1 MVKVQ
6 SPITQMEAKN
16 LKHTIMERINRM
28 IEINA
33 NGHLQKIVFCY
44 KVVKHEVYNGN
55 GIKAY
60 QSFKVINNN

>member
-1 MVKVQ
+1 
-6 SPITQMEAKN
+6 
-16 LKHTIMERINRM
+16 MERINKM

-55 GIKAY
+55 GMKAY